1 MTGHP
6 MRPNIAL
13 NHDPELL
20 NRTIHDIAV
29 GQATARQCAE
39 TASALRH
46 LSHELSDYAAVLA
59 FGGPP
64 PNAPPTSTGPAPE
77 EPRKRGDSE

>member
-6 MRPNIAL
+6 TRPNIAL
-13 NHDPELL
+13 SHDPEQLD
-20 NRTIHDIAV
+20 RTIHDIAA
-29 GQATARQCAE
+29 GRATARQCAE

-46 LSHELSDYAAVLA
+46 LSHELSDHAAVLA

-64 PNAPPTSTGPAPE
+64 PSEQPPTTGTTPE
-77 EPRKRGDSE
+77 EPRKREDSE